1 MIRGMTEGRPAGFWL
16 RALALAVDFA
26 IFLIV
31 RTSYRALARAVPGAS
46 DNDWTHGPLLSL
58 FTLLFAAAYTTV
70 LHALFGQTLGKL
82 VVGIRVLAGDG
93 PPPFGVSLLRF
104 CAYFASVASFGA
116 GYLMAA
122 LRRDKRALHDL
133 IAGTR
138 VERVPQTHESAA
150 SAPAG
155 PPGGA
160 AAV

>member
-16 RALALAVDFA
+16 RALALALDFA

-31 RTSYRALARAVPGAS
+31 RTSYRALVRAVPGAPA
-46 DNDWTHGPLLSL
+46 DDWTYGPLLSL
-58 FTLLFAAAYTTV
+58 FTLLFAAAYTIV

-82 VVGIRVLAGDG
+82 VVGVRVLAGDG
-93 PPPFGVSLLRF
+93 PPPLGVSLLRF
-104 CAYFASVASFGA
+104 CAYFASVASFGV

-138 VERVPQTHESAA
+138 VERVPHAHESVA
-150 SAPAG
+150 SVPAG
-155 PPGGA
+155 PQGGA

>member
-1 MIRGMTEGRPAGFWL
+1 MIRGMSEGRPAGFWL
-16 RALALAVDFA
+16 RALALALDFA

-31 RTSYRALARAVPGAS
+31 RTSYRVLARAVPGAPG
-46 DNDWTHGPLLSL
+46 DDWTHGPLLSL
-58 FTLLFAAAYTTV
+58 FTLLFAAAYTIV

-82 VVGIRVLAGDG
+82 VVGVRVVAGDG
-93 PPPFGVSLLRF
+93 PPPLGVSLLRF
-104 CAYFASVASFGA
+104 CAYFASVASFGV

-133 IAGTR
+133 IAGTC
-138 VERVPQTHESAA
+138 VERMPKAHESAA